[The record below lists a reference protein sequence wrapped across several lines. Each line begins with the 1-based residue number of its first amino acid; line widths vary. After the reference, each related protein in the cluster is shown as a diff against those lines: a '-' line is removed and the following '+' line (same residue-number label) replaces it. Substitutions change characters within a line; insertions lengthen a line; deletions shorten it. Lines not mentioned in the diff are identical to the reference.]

1 MLTIIYG
8 GLRRIYVSKKKVKV
22 KAQAEEMLLQILRY
36 IKAEK
41 LSDKEDYE
49 LKVEL
54 ASSIITAAIDIDF
67 YNKTKTIMNLCEVL
81 DDINNITKN
90 GVLEV
95 LSGEGEY
102 KEI

>member
-1 MLTIIYG
+1 MS
-8 GLRRIYVSKKKVKV
+8 VKKVKV

-41 LSDKEDYE
+41 LSEKEEFE

-67 YNKTKTIMNLCEVL
+67 YDKTKTLIALCEVL
-81 DDINNITKN
+81 DDVNNITKG

>member
-1 MLTIIYG
+1 MSDL
-8 GLRRIYVSKKKVKV
+8 KVKV
-22 KAQAEEMLLQILRY
+22 KAQTEEMLLQILRY

-41 LSDKEDYE
+41 LSEKEEFE

-54 ASSIITAAIDIDF
+54 ASSIITSAIDFDF
-67 YNKTKTIMNLCEVL
+67 QNKTKTLIELCEVL
-81 DDINNITKN
+81 DDVNNITQG

-95 LSGEGEY
+95 LTGKGEY